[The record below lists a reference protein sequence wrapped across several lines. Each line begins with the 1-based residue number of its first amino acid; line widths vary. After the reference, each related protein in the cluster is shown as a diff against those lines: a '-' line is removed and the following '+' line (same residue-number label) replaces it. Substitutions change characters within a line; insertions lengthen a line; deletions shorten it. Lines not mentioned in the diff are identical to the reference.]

1 MMLLLYVSV
10 GFSSDWHLSK
20 RCSSSCHA
28 QLDNLDCITSEVSS
42 FFGVE
47 TPIGFTVVF
56 VHVQK
61 TILQPIL
68 TKLVFLVILTTA
80 HIDLHEIW
88 SPTSYTPTF
97 VWPEWGLYDTHKHI
111 EYVGVR
117 PVHNCT
123 YILFVYVSREHELTQ
138 PRIRMNSHF
147 KHLVVCFRWM
157 LLVSCLCFQKS
168 GDSKYP
174 ARDGQSFILTVY
186 SLKVI
191 LLMFSKWKY
200 FVSSVATLSRP
211 HIYIL
216 ILEALVP
223 SSYRS
228 SFEFQPIN
236 LYTKG
241 HASSTRPLQPTWK
254 SFNLLLHTLLPR
266 RSNPPLTQE
275 KSSTFIQKTDMF
287 NIFEFG
293 IASVYMVRESWKILL
308 TQRVRFHALDL
319 AEKAFWILVMPSFMK
334 KTSWLK
340 NDEIYE
346 MGNWSSHIPTNMST
360 YLCDLCILD

>member
-1 MMLLLYVSV
+1 MNWHNPEYAWTVTSNTWLSASGECFWYHACVSKK
-10 GFSSDWHLSK
+10 G
-20 RCSSSCHA
+20 
-28 QLDNLDCITSEVSS
+28 
-42 FFGVE
+42 
-47 TPIGFTVVF
+47 
-56 VHVQK
+56 
-61 TILQPIL
+61 
-68 TKLVFLVILTTA
+68 
-80 HIDLHEIW
+80 
-88 SPTSYTPTF
+88 
-97 VWPEWGLYDTHKHI
+97 
-111 EYVGVR
+111 
-117 PVHNCT
+117 
-123 YILFVYVSREHELTQ
+123 
-138 PRIRMNSHF
+138 
-147 KHLVVCFRWM
+147 
-157 LLVSCLCFQKS
+157 

-211 HIYIL
+211 HICML

-236 LYTKG
+236 LHAKG
-241 HASSTRPLQPTWK
+241 HASSTRRLQPTRYFASEK
-254 SFNLLLHTLLPR
+254 IQPSSDPRKIINLHT
-266 RSNPPLTQE
+266 E
-275 KSSTFIQKTDMF
+275 KLIC
-287 NIFEFG
+287 
-293 IASVYMVRESWKILL
+293 ASVYMVRESWKILL
-308 TQRVRFHALDL
+308 TQRACFHALDL

-334 KTSWLK
+334 KTSWLE